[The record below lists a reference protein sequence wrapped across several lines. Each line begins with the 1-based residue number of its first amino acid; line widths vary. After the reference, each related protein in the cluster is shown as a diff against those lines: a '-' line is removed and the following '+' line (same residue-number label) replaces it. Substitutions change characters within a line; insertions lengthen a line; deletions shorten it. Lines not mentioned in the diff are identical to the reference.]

1 MHKTPSEGKII
12 LDRLLENTSFM
23 TQCDKTP
30 PEASVSKIEEPSI
43 VELQP
48 EPSTSTNSTDE
59 LAPEPSSVEDEEI
72 WTPDQALVLF
82 RDGFDED
89 YNNTLN
95 YFSKKKPLVPLPPPD
110 PTATSIM
117 SDEWL
122 SR

>member
-1 MHKTPSEGKII
+1 MHKTPSEEKVI

-30 PEASVSKIEEPSI
+30 PEALASKIEEPSI
-43 VELQP
+43 VESQP
-48 EPSTSTNSTDE
+48 EPSTSTDLTDE
-59 LAPEPSSVEDEEI
+59 AVPEPSSVENEEI
-72 WTPDQALVLF
+72 QTLDNAPVLF

-89 YNNTLN
+89 YDNTLS